1 MRFLLDECLSPQVA
15 RLLVEAGHD
24 AAHAAEFDLLGH
36 TDEEVM
42 SVARS
47 DRRVLL
53 SADTDFGELL
63 ARSGD
68 LLPSVILLRRQS
80 HSATD
85 QVGVVLA
92 ALIDVSSDV
101 EAGAIVVVEDN
112 RIRVRRL
119 PIHPA

>member
-1 MRFLLDECLSPQVA
+1 
-15 RLLVEAGHD
+15 
-24 AAHAAEFDLLGH
+24 
-36 TDEEVM
+36 M

-68 LLPSVILLRRQS
+68 SMPSVILLRRQS
-80 HSATD
+80 HTATD

>member
-1 MRFLLDECLSPQVA
+1 MRFLVDECLSPQVA
-15 RLLVEAGHD
+15 RLLLEAGHD
-24 AAHAAEFDLLGH
+24 AAHAAELDLLGH
-36 TDEEVM
+36 TDDEVM
-42 SVARS
+42 SVARNHQ
-47 DRRVLL
+47 RVVL

-68 LLPSVILLRRQS
+68 SMPSVILLRRQS
-80 HSATD
+80 HNATD

-92 ALIDVSSDV
+92 ALIDVSSDL